1 LTEVCEL
8 LSYNMMSSIDE
19 ILLRQIEVALMEDIG
34 PGDITTLA
42 CIEPKKI
49 SAKIVAKSDGVLS
62 GLPLVAAA
70 FEKQDADIILKP
82 IKKDRQS
89 FKPGDVILEI
99 EGDSGAILTAERT
112 ALNFLGHLSGIATLT
127 SKFVKEVE
135 GTSAKIL
142 DTRKTTPGLRYL
154 EKYAVTCGGGVN
166 HRFGLFDMALIK
178 DNHIAAAGSVRA
190 AVNKLKDY
198 LGGEDFK
205 KRFNVGPEKVE
216 IEVEVTDEKQL
227 ADAIDNGIKRLLL
240 DNQSVEQLSVLVK
253 KARKLSPDILL
264 EASGNVSLNNVREI
278 AGTGVDFISI
288 GALTH
293 SAASSDFSLKVK
305 S

>member
-1 LTEVCEL
+1 
-8 LSYNMMSSIDE
+8 
-19 ILLRQIEVALMEDIG
+19 MEDIG

-49 SAKIVAKSDGVLS
+49 SAVINAKSDGVLS

-70 FEKQDADIILKP
+70 FEKQDDNIILRP

-89 FKPGDVILEI
+89 FKRGDVILEI
-99 EGDSGAILTAERT
+99 EGDSRAILTVERT

-127 SKFVKEVE
+127 AKFVKEIA

-166 HRFGLFDMALIK
+166 HRFGLYDMALIK
-178 DNHIAAAGSVRA
+178 DNHIAAAGSVSA
-190 AVNKLKDY
+190 AVKKLKEY
-198 LGGEDFK
+198 LGSEDLK
-205 KRFNVGPEKVE
+205 RRFNVTPDKIE
-216 IEVEVTDEKQL
+216 IEVEITDENQL
-227 ADAIDNGIKRLLL
+227 AEAINNGIKRLLL
-240 DNQSVEQLSVLVK
+240 DNQSVEQLSVLAK
-253 KARKLSPDILL
+253 KARALSPNILL
-264 EASGNVSLNNVREI
+264 EASGNVNIDNVRQI
-278 AGTGVDFISI
+278 AETGVDFISI

-293 SAASSDFSLKVK
+293 SAPASDFSLKVK